1 MNKILFLCPHHAA
14 KSVMAAAYFNRLIQ
28 DYDLPFVAD
37 SAGTEPDEH
46 INPAVAELLRT
57 EGFDVSGHQPR
68 RVKKDELSEAGR
80 IISMGC
86 RSDELGVSPER
97 VEAWSDVPM
106 VSQDLPGARAAILR
120 HVEGL
125 VGVLAQEY
133 LIP

>member
-46 INPAVAELLRT
+46 INPAVADLLRA
-57 EGFDVSGHQPR
+57 EGFDVSNHQPR
-68 RVKKDELSEAGR
+68 RVEEDELNESAR

-86 RSDELGVSPER
+86 TAEELGISPER
-97 VEAWSDVPM
+97 VEGWSDVPI

-125 VGVLAQEY
+125 IGELAQQY
-133 LIP
+133 LTP